1 MRDYRPR
8 DRGVSAPWQHP
19 VTIIGRSA
27 APWGVETTAPTL
39 PTPRRS
45 LTFRAGWT
53 IPGERP
59 RGDRNSYRADAIAI
73 RPLRS
78 QSGAEVIWRI
88 DWVRRGVNLE
98 PG

>member
-1 MRDYRPR
+1 M
-8 DRGVSAPWQHP
+8 SAPWQHP

-27 APWGVETTAPTL
+27 APWGLRQPHRRPNAPPVTDL
-39 PTPRRS
+39 QSRLDDPR
-45 LTFRAGWT
+45 
-53 IPGERP
+53 ERP